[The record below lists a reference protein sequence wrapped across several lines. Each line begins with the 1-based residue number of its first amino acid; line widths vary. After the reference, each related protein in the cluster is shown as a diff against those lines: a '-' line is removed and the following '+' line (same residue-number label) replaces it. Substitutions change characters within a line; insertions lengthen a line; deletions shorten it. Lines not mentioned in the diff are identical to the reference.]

1 MKKILVTGGAG
12 FIGSNLVDRLVELK
26 YDVIVLDNFVNGSL
40 KNLKKSKN
48 KIKIVKIN
56 ISKLNNYLKK
66 YFYKVDAVIHLAAL
80 VNMQQSIVDPEY
92 YFKNN
97 VMATFN
103 VLNAA
108 KDSKVKK
115 FIYAASASCYGTPN
129 KFPTKENEKIDIRN
143 PYALTKYLSE
153 ELVLHW
159 CKIYKMPSVS
169 LRLFNVYGPR
179 SKISDSYNSVFGTFL
194 SQKFSGKALTIV
206 GDGNQ
211 TRDFIYVS
219 DVVDAII
226 LMLKKKNNCGQVYNV
241 GKGKEVKINKIA
253 KLFNEKVKNI
263 KKRPGESRRSLA
275 DITKIKNF
283 LKWKPR
289 VSLESGVAKILK

>member
-12 FIGSNLVDRLVELK
+12 FIGSHLVDRLVELK

-40 KNLKKSKN
+40 KNLKKNRN

-80 VNMQQSIVDPEY
+80 VNMQQSIIDPEY

-97 VMATFN
+97 VMGTFN

-115 FIYAASASCYGTPN
+115 FIYAASASCYGAPN

-143 PYALTKYLSE
+143 PYALTKYLGE

-169 LRLFNVYGPR
+169 LRLFNVYGSR
-179 SKISDSYNSVFGTFL
+179 SKISGSYNSVFSTFL

-226 LMLKKKNNCGQVYNV
+226 LMLKKKNNFGQVYNV
-241 GKGKEVKINKIA
+241 GNGKEIKINKIA
-253 KLFNEKVKNI
+253 KLFNEKVKKI
-263 KKRPGESRRSLA
+263 KKRPGESLRSLA